1 MAAVKDYYP
10 GDFWGDIKQSLAWL
24 YSRQNIPIGNWQGNA
39 LGTATTQQLEEC
51 GLVSTADLSTFAQ
64 SAVENIVI
72 DPPAGVLPD
81 TSTGPDGFPINF
93 SPLGLPQG
101 NALLNTF
108 QSTGPILVQGRC
120 FSLLQLIG
128 NYRVD
133 VFSRTDLFY
142 YQGSSLLGSA
152 SGNIT
157 WSLGGVAAGAVLA
170 VLYPTTVPQPSV
182 GASFTTVPA
191 GWVAHSNMG
200 TGQTLSAY
208 FARLFVKTDIEYLQ
222 EDNVPIIVQDA
233 NHARAGSSA
242 IPGPGTMTVHIIFI
256 DPVAGPTSVFNSLQN
271 LAAFSDL
278 PRSFAV
284 PTADP
289 LYVPDVTALAGAAAL
304 QNRSYIY
311 DDALFMLA
319 ACAAGNFSAAAK
331 VVKRLNSFLDNPG
344 YLASLILENGEDSNS
359 AARWTKSNIN
369 DTISDINDPSQ
380 PPYGTG
386 LVVQFQNALIGDSF
400 TYSGTGFPDTTDNF
414 IQWTHKESSASISFI
429 FDISVTS
436 SLAKVTD
443 IKVTSNSVALAGVS
457 APAAPSLSQ
466 VAGGTIAATT
476 YFVQVTYL
484 MSNGETVAST
494 EASLAVSANN
504 LLQVAS
510 PASAAG
516 AIGWAVYVS
525 TASGSETRQVSS
537 IAIGT
542 AWTEPTTGLV
552 SGALPPVSQNFNA
565 TTKTITVPVGT
576 ALNVYRGHLLNL
588 ANLISTL
595 ASDTLVSIAGFKI
608 TMNGIASQL
617 MFFDN
622 LSVGTLQPQDS
633 LSFSYDI
640 YNGLIDQA
648 YIRTGAM
655 AWVCYAYAIYMQLS
669 LDYSPVLYL
678 QRMLNRL
685 LALQS
690 FAMDLT
696 NGLLYGGYGKY
707 QDPGYQFVPGQQLFV
722 STEHNADIY
731 FAFKRAALVLPT
743 AAIQLQKAGT
753 ITAAQAT
760 SLSNTASTVSL
771 TADTISTQLTTVLY
785 IAPSSSARAAST
797 AYTRGAQI
805 TDSNGNFQ
813 KCVIAGTSGSAAPVW
828 PTTLGATIADGTVT
842 WELASLA
849 GFPGHFAQGATGS
862 TLDTSQALD
871 ACGTWA
877 ALFAH
882 AIGDDT
888 KATECMKFVYQKFYL
903 TNQTIALSGTVLE
916 NGNDGNTAARWSKTQ
931 PADQI
936 VDVNDPLYDATLLVA
951 RFLAASAGDV
961 FTYTGTGFPDTIDG
975 YIRWQHKEDARS
987 TFVFD
992 ISVTSSTGKVT
1003 DIQVTSDAVGP
1014 ATYNSVT
1021 KVITL
1026 PVGPG
1031 ASLYRSHLL
1040 NLTTMIP
1047 GTDRQLT
1054 AETLVS
1060 ITGFKITINAA
1071 SGLMFFNMLT
1081 VTKSSNF
1088 NLTYQQATKFSG
1100 FKVYNDSVGGYSGS
1114 PLAVWQEGT
1123 WGMINALLCLH
1134 DVSSV
1139 SAYFASVQ
1147 GSIDS
1152 FLTTLITDQRVVRS
1166 TSGDGSFLNY
1176 ALAARGL
1183 PWEFQ
1188 VWPMLS
1194 ATAWFYLVSVN
1205 PSLVWCGTAAGLLTQ
1220 SFPFLFIPQ
1229 GQGQQVSELDGHTSI
1244 AGLDVEAID
1253 PAGVLKGLASQ
1264 SNLVGK
1270 IARLKLGFPGQSL
1283 GDFVTLST
1291 VQIVSAGWSH
1301 EGRVRF
1307 HGVDIQRFLRSQLWL
1322 NGGPR
1327 SWTPGQPAS
1336 TQPVGVSVAAN
1347 AFPVSAQ
1354 NIRWIS
1360 GNPIDIYLAALQNE
1374 LGVGQDPLLPQAK
1387 WALYSPGNDST
1398 LINPNPYLDVP
1409 GILALRN
1416 TAFSGDWF
1424 EFKVTRPIEGKL
1436 WLEDQIL
1443 KVLGLYMIVRAD
1455 GRLSLKSMKSPQSAA
1470 LVMAL
1475 NEKNIKGIPEFDR
1488 LNVINQLTVRFG
1500 VDVSDRETA
1509 AREFRNEVT
1518 FQQVTSI
1525 AQYKQQFKYHIEAE
1539 GLTPIHGGLLRGFLM
1554 ADRIFRRHAFATPK
1568 YKVQSFLSTLT
1579 IELGDFVWLNHR
1591 LLPDFQT
1598 GNFGL
1603 TNVVCEVIGRTPNYA
1618 DGHMEFELLDTRFM
1632 NLTKPFQI
1640 APVSA
1645 AVPTWS
1651 NASGAQRQTYMFIS
1665 AAPGGTNADGSA
1677 GNTIF

>member
-1 MAAVKDYYP
+1 MQRAADPKHGVCATQWSEMAAVKDFYP

-39 LGTATTQQLEEC
+39 LGTNGRTQATGGTLTTQQLEEC
-51 GLVSTADLSTFAQ
+51 GLVSLADLSTFAQ
-64 SAVENIVI
+64 TAVENIVI
-72 DPPAGVLPD
+72 DPPAGILTDASV
-81 TSTGPDGFPINF
+81 GPDGTFPINF
-93 SPLGLPQG
+93 SPQGLPQG
-101 NALLNTF
+101 NILLNTF
-108 QSTGPILVQGRC
+108 RSGTALPSLSGRC
-120 FSLLQLIG
+120 FSLLQLAI

-133 VFSRTDLFY
+133 IFSRTDLFY
-142 YQGSSLLGSA
+142 YQGSASLVSQG
-152 SGNIT
+152 
-157 WSLGGVAAGAVLA
+157 GGVFTWNLPSTVSTGTVLA
-170 VLYPTTVPQPSV
+170 VLYPASVPRPGV
-182 GASFTTVPA
+182 GSSFSTVPA

-200 TGQTLSAY
+200 VGQTLSGY

-222 EDNVPIIVQDA
+222 EDNVPIIIQDMH
-233 NHARAGSSA
+233 HARCGSSL
-242 IPGPGTMTVHIIFI
+242 IPGTGTMTVHIIFN
-256 DPVAGPTSVFNSLQN
+256 DPIAGPTSVFNSLQN
-271 LAAFSDL
+271 LAAFSDV

-289 LYVPDVTALAGAAAL
+289 LYVPDVIALAGSAAL

-319 ACAAGNFSAAAK
+319 CCAAGNFSTAAK

-344 YLASLILENGEDSNS
+344 YIASLILENGEDANS
-359 AARWTKSNIN
+359 VSRWSKSNVG
-369 DTISDINDPSQ
+369 DTISNLNDPSQ

-386 LVVQFQNALIGDSF
+386 LVVQFQNAVDGDFF
-400 TYSGTGFPDTTDNF
+400 TYTGAGFPDTTDTF
-414 IQWTHKESSASISFI
+414 IQWTHKESSALIAFV

-436 SLAKVTD
+436 SLNKVTH
-443 IKVTSNSVALAGVS
+443 ILVNTG
-457 APAAPSLSQ
+457 
-466 VAGGTIAATT
+466 VAGLTT
-476 YFVQVTYL
+476 FD
-484 MSNGETVAST
+484 
-494 EASLAVSANN
+494 
-504 LLQVAS
+504 S
-510 PASAAG
+510 PS
-516 AIGWAVYVS
+516 
-525 TASGSETRQVSS
+525 
-537 IAIGT
+537 
-542 AWTEPTTGLV
+542 
-552 SGALPPVSQNFNA
+552 
-565 TTKTITVPVGT
+565 KTITVQVGT
-576 ALNVYRGHLLNL
+576 AANVYRGHLLNL
-588 ANLISTL
+588 ANLISVY
-595 ASDTLVSIAGFKI
+595 ASDTLTAITGFKI
-608 TMNGIASQL
+608 TMNGSASQFL
-617 MFFDN
+617 YFDN
-622 LSVGTLQPQDS
+622 LSVGTVQPQDS

-640 YNGLIDQA
+640 YNGQIDQA

-669 LDYSPVLYL
+669 LDYSPALYL

-685 LALQS
+685 LALKS
-690 FAMDLT
+690 VATDLT

-707 QDPGYQFVPGQQLFV
+707 QDPGYQFVPGQQLFI
-722 STEHNADIY
+722 STEHNADCY

-743 AAIQLQKAGT
+743 AALQLQKAGT

-760 SLSNTASTVSL
+760 SLNTTATTVSAA
-771 TADTISTQLTTVLY
+771 ADTISTQLTTVLY
-785 IAPSSSARAAST
+785 IAPSSSAWAAST

-813 KCVIAGTSGSAAPVW
+813 KCVIAGTSGVAAPVW
-828 PTTLGATIADGTVT
+828 PTSMGTTVADGTVT

-871 ACGTWA
+871 ACGTWT

-888 KATECMKFVYQKFYL
+888 KATECLKFVYQKFYL

-916 NGNDGNTAARWSKTQ
+916 NGNDNNSASRWSKFQ
-931 PADQI
+931 PTDTI
-936 VDVNDPLYDATLLVA
+936 SDVSDPLYGATLVV
-951 RFLAASAGDV
+951 RFFAANAGDF
-961 FTYTGTGFPDTIDG
+961 FTYIGTGFPDTTDN
-975 YIRWQHKEDARS
+975 YIRWQHKEDAATS
-987 TFVFD
+987 FTFD
-992 ISVTSSTGKVT
+992 ISVTTSTAKVT
-1003 DIQVTSDAVGP
+1003 DIQVTSGPAGP
-1014 ATYNSVT
+1014 ATYNSTT
-1021 KVITL
+1021 KIITL

-1031 ASLYRSHLL
+1031 ANLYRSHLL

-1047 GTDRQLT
+1047 GTDRQL
-1054 AETLVS
+1054 ASETLIS
-1060 ITGFKITINAA
+1060 ITGFKIIVNVA

-1114 PLAVWQEGT
+1114 PFAVWQEGT

-1134 DVSSV
+1134 DVPSV
-1139 SAYFASVQ
+1139 SSYFASVQ
-1147 GSIDS
+1147 GSIDT
-1152 FLTTLITDQRVVRS
+1152 FLTALITDQRVVRS
-1166 TSGDGSFLNY
+1166 TTGDGSFLNY
-1176 ALAARGL
+1176 SLAARGL

-1205 PSLVWCGTAAGLLTQ
+1205 PSLVWCTTAAALQTQ
-1220 SFPFLFIPQ
+1220 VFPFLFIPP

-1270 IARLKLGFPGQSL
+1270 IARLKLGFPGQAL

-1291 VQIVSAGWSH
+1291 VQLVSAGWSH

-1322 NGGPR
+1322 NGGPG
-1327 SWTPGQPAS
+1327 SWTVGQPAT
-1336 TQPVGVSVAAN
+1336 TQPVGVAVAAN
-1347 AFPVSAQ
+1347 AFAVSAQ

-1374 LGVGQDPLLPQAK
+1374 LGVGQDPALPQAN
-1387 WALYSPGNDST
+1387 WQLYTPGNDST

-1409 GILALRN
+1409 GVLALRN

-1443 KVLGLYMIVRAD
+1443 KVLGLYMIVHAD
-1455 GRLSLKSMKSPQSAA
+1455 GRLALKSMKSPQSAA
-1470 LVMAL
+1470 PVMAL

-1488 LNVINQLTVRFG
+1488 LNVINQLTMRFG

-1525 AQYKQQFKYHIEAE
+1525 AQYKEQFKYHIEAE
-1539 GLTPIHGGLLRGFLM
+1539 GLTPVHGGLLRGFLM

-1579 IELGDFVWLNHR
+1579 VELGDFVWLNHP

-1598 GNFGL
+1598 GNLGL

-1618 DGHMEFELLDTRFM
+1618 DAYMEFELLDTRFM
-1632 NLTKPFQI
+1632 SLTKPFQI

-1645 AVPTWS
+1645 GVPTWT
-1651 NASGAQRQTYMFIS
+1651 NASSTQRQTYMFIS
-1665 AAPGGTNADGSA
+1665 TAPGGTNADGSA